1 MSTQDMHFEIDNLK
15 CGGCEKTVLKG
26 LNALDGVTDVSVDH
40 ELQMVSL
47 QADPALRASIV
58 EKLQDMGYPE
68 KGSIEGFE
76 AGVSNIKS
84 YVSCAIGKMS

>member
-1 MSTQDMHFEIDNLK
+1 MSTQEMHIEIENLK
-15 CGGCEKTVLKG
+15 CGGCEKTILKG
-26 LNALDGVTDVSVDH
+26 LGTLEGVTDVSVDQ
-40 ELQMVSL
+40 EFKMVSL
-47 QADPALRASIV
+47 HADPALRSSIL

-68 KGSIEGFE
+68 KGSVEGLE

>member
-1 MSTQDMHFEIDNLK
+1 MSSQDMHFEINNLK

-47 QADPALRASIV
+47 QADPAMREAIL
-58 EKLQDMGYPE
+58 EKLQAMGYPE
-68 KGSIEGFE
+68 KGST
-76 AGVSNIKS
+76 
-84 YVSCAIGKMS
+84 

>member
-1 MSTQDMHFEIDNLK
+1 MHFEINNLK

-47 QADPALRASIV
+47 QAEPAMRAAIV

>member
-15 CGGCEKTVLKG
+15 CGGCEKTILKG
-26 LNALDGVTDVSVDH
+26 LNALEGVTDVSVDH

-47 QADPALRASIV
+47 QADPAIREAIAG
-58 EKLQDMGYPE
+58 KLQDMGYPE

>member
-1 MSTQDMHFEIDNLK
+1 MHFEIDNLK
-15 CGGCEKTVLKG
+15 CGGCEKTILKG

-47 QADPALRASIV
+47 LAGPTMRAAIV

-68 KGSIEGFE
+68 KGST
-76 AGVSNIKS
+76 
-84 YVSCAIGKMS
+84 

>member
-15 CGGCEKTVLKG
+15 CGGCEKTILKG
-26 LNALDGVTDVSVDH
+26 LNALDGVADVSVDH

-47 QADPALRASIV
+47 QAEPAMRAAIV
-58 EKLQDMGYPE
+58 DKLQEMGYPE

>member
-1 MSTQDMHFEIDNLK
+1 MSTHDMHFEIDNLK
-15 CGGCEKTVLKG
+15 CGGCEKTILKG
-26 LNALDGVTDVSVDH
+26 LNALDGVTEVSVDH

-47 QADPALRASIV
+47 HAEPAMRAAIM

>member
-1 MSTQDMHFEIDNLK
+1 MRAAI
-15 CGGCEKTVLKG
+15 
-26 LNALDGVTDVSVDH
+26 VD
-40 ELQMVSL
+40 
-47 QADPALRASIV
+47 
-58 EKLQDMGYPE
+58 KLQDMGYPE